1 MLICTKMKQ
10 VFAEKVEIPEGVVC
24 TFEGNALKCKKGPK
38 EVSKKMDA
46 TGVDVK
52 VDGNVITF
60 SAKAGNKN
68 QFKTINSFAICTKN
82 MFNGLDKEYVYNLEA
97 CNVHF
102 PMSLKI
108 EGSRLKID
116 NFLGEKVPR
125 YSDILPNVKVDI
137 KGVII
142 TISSFDKEAAGQTA
156 ANMEKA
162 TKITKRDRRVFQ
174 DGIFITEKPSR
185 ETGGKK

>member
-1 MLICTKMKQ
+1 MLTCTKMKK
-10 VFAEKVEIPEGVVC
+10 VFMEKVEIPQGVVC
-24 TFEGNALKCKKGPK
+24 AFEDNTLKCKKNSK
-38 EVSKKMDA
+38 EISKKMDA

-52 VDGNVITF
+52 VDGNLVTF
-60 SAKAGNKN
+60 SAKEGNKN
-68 QFKTINSFAICTKN
+68 QFKTINSFVICTRN

-125 YSDILPNVKVDI
+125 YSEILPNVKVEI
-137 KGVII
+137 KGVFI
-142 TISSFDKEAAGQTA
+142 TISSSDKEAAGQTA

-162 TKITKRDRRVFQ
+162 TKVRKRDRRVFQ

-185 ETGGKK
+185 GAGGGK